1 SIAEEICV
9 PVIPTST
16 DELKKNRK
24 RHRQTRQAVHPMQQT
39 TQTVEM
45 DQPKSQQEAS
55 AFGDWDIRRE
65 QNTRP
70 KVDESSL
77 EQVD

>member
-1 SIAEEICV
+1 
-9 PVIPTST
+9 
-16 DELKKNRK
+16 
-24 RHRQTRQAVHPMQQT
+24 MQQT
-39 TQTVEM
+39 TQSVEM
-45 DQPKSQQEAS
+45 DQPKSQEEAS

-77 EQVD
+77 EQVDKKNLTHSTVKNQITMMTN